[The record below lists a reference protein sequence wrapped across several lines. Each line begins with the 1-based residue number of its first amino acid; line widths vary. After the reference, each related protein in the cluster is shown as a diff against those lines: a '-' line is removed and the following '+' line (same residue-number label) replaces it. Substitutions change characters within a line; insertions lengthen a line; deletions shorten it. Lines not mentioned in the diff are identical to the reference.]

1 MWIESVECTSHL
13 SITCSCVGAYLV
25 ACLQLVCRGILNGQV
40 GLLDMGQS
48 GVRVMGQSA
57 DWFSSRHEV
66 VRVAAEVG
74 LETTVT
80 EVKVRREVSGVP

>member
-1 MWIESVECTSHL
+1 
-13 SITCSCVGAYLV
+13 
-25 ACLQLVCRGILNGQV
+25 
-40 GLLDMGQS
+40 MGQS